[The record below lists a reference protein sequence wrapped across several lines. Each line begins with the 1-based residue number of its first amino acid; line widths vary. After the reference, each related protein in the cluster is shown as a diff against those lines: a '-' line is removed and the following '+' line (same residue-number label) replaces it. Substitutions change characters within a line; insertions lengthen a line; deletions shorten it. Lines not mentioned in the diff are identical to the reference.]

1 MNRKRDLKVH
11 MIPLDQIVV
20 LNSRARGQEK
30 FRQIVS
36 NISNIGLKKPVTVA
50 MRVGRDGETKCEMAC
65 GEGRLEAFKALGQ
78 TEVPALLVDASREE
92 LLLMSLVENLARRQR
107 SSLELCRE
115 ILAMKNRGQKIA
127 EIATK
132 VDLDQTYVRGVIRL
146 LERGEERLLIAVE
159 RHKIPLSMA
168 IAIAQS
174 DDREIEQAMAE
185 AYERGELKG
194 KALLRAKSLVARRR
208 GGGKGWNDRPY
219 RSERMSANTLLSAYR
234 KETARQ
240 QFLMSRAK
248 ESENRLRFLVS
259 AMKRLMADEGF
270 VTVLRAESMAS
281 LPKFLADLV
290 GGKENENV
298 A

>member
-1 MNRKRDLKVH
+1 
-11 MIPLDQIVV
+11 
-20 LNSRARGQEK
+20 
-30 FRQIVS
+30 VS

-259 AMKRLMADEGF
+259 AMKRLLADEGF

>member
-1 MNRKRDLKVH
+1 MNRKRDMKVH

-20 LNSRARGQEK
+20 LNSRTRGQEK

-50 MRVGRDGETKCEMAC
+50 QRASRDGAPKYELAC
-65 GEGRLEAFKALGQ
+65 GEGRIEAFKALGQ
-78 TEVPALLVDASREE
+78 TEVPALLVDATKEE

-115 ILAMKNRGQKIA
+115 VLAMKNRGQKVQDIA
-127 EIATK
+127 VK
-132 VDLDQTYVRGVIRL
+132 VDLDPTYVRGVIRL

-159 RHKIPLSMA
+159 RRRIPLSMA

-174 DDREIEQAMAE
+174 DDREIEQAMTE

-208 GGGKGWNDRPY
+208 GAGKGWHDRPD
-219 RSERMSANTLLSAYR
+219 RSEKVSANSLLTAYR
-234 KETARQ
+234 RETARQ
-240 QFLMSRAK
+240 QFLLSRAK
-248 ESENRLRFLVS
+248 ESENRLQFVVS
-259 AMKRLMADEGF
+259 AMKRLLGDEGY
-270 VTVLRAESMAS
+270 VNLLRAESMAS

-290 GGKENENV
+290 SGKELENV